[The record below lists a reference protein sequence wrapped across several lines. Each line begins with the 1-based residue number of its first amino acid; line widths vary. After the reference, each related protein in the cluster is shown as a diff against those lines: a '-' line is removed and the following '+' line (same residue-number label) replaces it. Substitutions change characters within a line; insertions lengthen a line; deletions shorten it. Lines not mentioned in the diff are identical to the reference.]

1 MSTPAYPG
9 RAIQFGETDADV
21 VTPVQQRLIERGC
34 GPLEITGVF
43 DAKTRSA
50 VRLFQGR
57 FPDATGVPLV
67 VDGKIGP
74 LTWETLFG
82 EASIVTVAQAPDIL
96 LASVIKTAAA
106 AGRRDGGPA
115 RLQSRP
121 ARR

>member
-50 VRLFQGR
+50 VRLFQKQAGL
-57 FPDATGVPLV
+57 PADGHPTPELV
-67 VDGKIGP
+67 
-74 LTWETLFG
+74 
-82 EASIVTVAQAPDIL
+82 
-96 LASVIKTAAA
+96 
-106 AGRRDGGPA
+106 A
-115 RLQSRP
+115 RLQQAVR
-121 ARR
+121 